1 MAKQTDVSPVS
12 NEDTRA
18 LPVKNLGPAVVY
30 YESMM
35 GFITISR
42 DATTAVLR
50 RDNAEIGLVVKSDHQ
65 PQEAGSLA
73 FKVDDVDTLHR
84 ELTERGGKPGE
95 FDIEDWGGKQFRTFF
110 MREEQNGYCYCFYC
124 PLQAG

>member
-1 MAKQTDVSPVS
+1 MLQWHCSHVVVIINLRESRVRRSRRWRCACMAKLMDVSPVS
-12 NEDTRA
+12 NEDTRE

-30 YESMM
+30 YESIM

-65 PQEAGSLA
+65 PHEAGSLA
-73 FKVDDVDTLHR
+73 FKVDDHDTLHR
-84 ELTERGGKPGE
+84 ELKERDGK
-95 FDIEDWGGKQFRTFF
+95 
-110 MREEQNGYCYCFYC
+110 
-124 PLQAG
+124 